1 MYLIDGNNVIGG
13 RVGWHRDKEG
23 SRRQLLQ
30 ELSRWGQAQ
39 RMRLAVVFDGAP
51 DPVFPEGSI
60 YRGVRIHYARP
71 GSNADER
78 IVQMVEAARDRKS
91 LTVVTSD
98 RTLMNRV
105 RICGVRVVR
114 SGEFR
119 RLLDETPVRANEQ
132 DMKPELGP
140 IDQWMRYFGVQ
151 EEEEDEEDEGP
162 GD

>member
-23 SRRQLLQ
+23 SRRRLLQ

-39 RMRLAVVFDGAP
+39 RVRLAVVFDGAP
-51 DPVFPEGSI
+51 DPVFPEGAI
-60 YRGVRIHYARP
+60 FRGVRIYYARH
-71 GSNADER
+71 GSDADER
-78 IVQMVEAARDRKS
+78 IVQMVEATRDKKS

-105 RICGVRVVR
+105 RVCGVQVVR

-119 RLLDETPVRANEQ
+119 RQLDETPIRPDQEADLN
-132 DMKPELGP
+132 PELGP
-140 IDQWMRYFGVQ
+140 IDQWMRYFGV
-151 EEEEDEEDEGP
+151 EDGDNDEGP
-162 GD
+162 RD